1 MNTLTIDYD
10 TVKVG
15 DTAHD
20 FALTAVE
27 DGQTQSFTD
36 TSGLVVKV
44 GDASHEQITTLATSV
59 NADGTL
65 FDSSGNLTG
74 VPAGTYNVELW
85 QTTEDGVTI
94 YPTVGYATI
103 TLVQSI
109 Q

>member
-44 GDASHEQITTLATSV
+44 GDANHKQIATLITSV
-59 NADGTL
+59 NEDGTL
-65 FDSSGNLTG
+65 FASSGNLTG

>member
-27 DGQTQSFTD
+27 DGQTKSFTD

-44 GDASHEQITTLATSV
+44 GDANHKQVAVLETNV
-59 NADGTL
+59 NDDGAL
-65 FDSSGNLTG
+65 FASSSNLTDL
-74 VPAGTYNVELW
+74 PAGTYSVELW
-85 QTTEDGVTI
+85 QTDETGITI

-103 TLVQSI
+103 TLIQSI

>member
-27 DGQTQSFTD
+27 DGQPQSFTD

-44 GDASHEQITTLATSV
+44 GDASHKQITTLATSV
-59 NADGTL
+59 NADGNL
-65 FDSSGNLTG
+65 FASSDNLTG
-74 VPAGTYNVELW
+74 VSAGTYYVELW

>member
-44 GDASHEQITTLATSV
+44 GDASHKQITTLATSV

-65 FDSSGNLTG
+65 FASSGNSYT
-74 VPAGTYNVELW
+74 VELW